1 MQPTTR
7 EIYQARLRLTGVVRR
22 TPLERSAWLSRLTGC
37 DVYLKL
43 ECWQRTHSFKMRG
56 AYNGVASLEP
66 NARARGLVAASAGNH
81 GQALALAA
89 RLVGARAIIYVPDSA
104 PEVKKEHIRA
114 YGAELRPVEGIY
126 DDAMRAARAFADE
139 SGARLVHPFADAEV
153 VAGQGT
159 VALEVLE
166 ELPDVREIVV
176 PVGGGG
182 LIAGIGVA
190 LRAALGDGVRILGVQ
205 TVETSSMYASFNAG
219 HAVLVE
225 PGETLADGLA
235 GGVEEASYER
245 VHQIIDHIDVVAED
259 TVADAIRMLYRHD
272 GIVAEGAGA
281 VPAAALLERKLELRG
296 PAVLV
301 VSGGNID
308 AGRLTRVLG
317 VD

>member
-1 MQPTTR
+1 MRPTIR
-7 EIYQARLRLTGVVRR
+7 EIYRARKRLIGVTRR
-22 TPLERSAWLSRLTGC
+22 TPLERSAWLSGLARC

-56 AYNGVASLEP
+56 AYNAVASLDPE
-66 NARARGLVAASAGNH
+66 ARAHGLVAASAGNH

-104 PEVKKEHIRA
+104 PEVKQERIRA

-126 DDAMRAARAFADE
+126 DDAMRAARTFAAE
-139 SGARLVHPFADAEV
+139 SGAHLVHPFADPDV

-159 VALEVLE
+159 VALEILQD
-166 ELPDVREIVV
+166 LPDVREVVV

-182 LIAGIGVA
+182 LITGIAVA
-190 LRAALGDGVRILGVQ
+190 LQAALGDDASVLGVQ
-205 TVETSSMYASFNAG
+205 TVETSSMHASFNAG

-235 GGVEEASYER
+235 GGIEETSYQR
-245 VHQIIDHIDVVAED
+245 VHEVVEHLELVDED
-259 TVADAIRMLYRHD
+259 TVADAVRMLYRHD
-272 GIVAEGAGA
+272 GIVAEGAAA
-281 VPAAALLERKLELRG
+281 VPAAALIERKLELRG
-296 PAVLV
+296 PTVLV

-308 AGRLTRVLG
+308 APRLARVLAA
-317 VD
+317 D